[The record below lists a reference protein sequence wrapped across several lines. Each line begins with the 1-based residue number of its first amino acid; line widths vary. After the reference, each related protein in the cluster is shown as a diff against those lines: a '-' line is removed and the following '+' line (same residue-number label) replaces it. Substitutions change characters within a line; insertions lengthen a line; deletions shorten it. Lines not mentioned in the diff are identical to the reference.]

1 MIAAAAM
8 TNGEITITNAIIP
21 HMHGILQVFEKLG
34 VKVQLDHNQDTIFVP
49 RNQELVIQ
57 KTIK

>member
-1 MIAAAAM
+1 M

-21 HMHGILQVFEKLG
+21 HMYGILQVFEKLG
-34 VKVQLDHNQDTIFVP
+34 VKVQLDHNKDTILVP